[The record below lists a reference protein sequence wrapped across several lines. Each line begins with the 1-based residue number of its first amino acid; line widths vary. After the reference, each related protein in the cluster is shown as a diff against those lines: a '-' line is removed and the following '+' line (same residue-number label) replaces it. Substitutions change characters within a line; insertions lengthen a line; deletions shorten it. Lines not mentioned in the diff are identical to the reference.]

1 MLPKVVRFY
10 QVRMLPGGTVTADD
24 KMSINERY
32 QYLRRIQGRYRQ
44 ATRQAKKAVLD
55 EIVAHSRDY
64 DDGFSLFR

>member
-1 MLPKVVRFY
+1 
-10 QVRMLPGGTVTADD
+10 VTADD